1 MVDYNKYKLTEEDIK
16 NGAEDFL
23 SQLLIEARRRKID
36 ARKIEDLSSDNPKV
50 SYVVGQPGAG
60 KTSLSKHM
68 QKEYEG
74 RKECVVEIG
83 SDKIATYHKDYNE
96 LLQLLP
102 EECYV
107 LSRQFAIPAEKIIS
121 EKLRNNRISI
131 IREIS
136 LSKGEKDYQNIK
148 EFKESKYNVEI
159 NIIAVDKY
167 ESFLSCIERDIKLL
181 ELGYDPRPVARS
193 NHDRMYDSFLQELIE
208 IQKRDI
214 CDKINVFRRGK
225 ALNQVDLV
233 YTTGDNNYATAQ
245 DAVISER
252 ARNKRQILAE
262 SQKYLSRLAEVRQ
275 KIEMLIQDEKMR
287 HNYLNEIKQLEI
299 EFLQEMVC
307 EIRFK

>member
-1 MVDYNKYKLTEEDIK
+1 MVDYNKYKLTEEDIR

-23 SQLLIEARRRKID
+23 SQLLIEARRRKVD

-68 QKEYEG
+68 QKEYEE
-74 RKECVVEIG
+74 KNESVVEIG

-107 LSRQFAIPAEKIIS
+107 ISRQFAIPAEKIIS
-121 EKLRNNRISI
+121 EKLRSNRISI

-148 EFKESKYNVEI
+148 KFKESNYNVEI

-181 ELGYDPRPVARS
+181 ELGYDPRPVARI

-208 IQKRDI
+208 IQRRNI

-233 YTTGDNNYATAQ
+233 YTTGDQNYATAQ

-262 SQKYLSRLAEVRQ
+262 PQKYLSRLAEVRK
-275 KIEMLIQDEKMR
+275 KIEGLIQDEKMR
-287 HNYLNEIKQLEI
+287 HNYLNEINQLEI

>member
-1 MVDYNKYKLTEEDIK
+1 MVDYNKYKLTEEDIR

-23 SQLLIEARRRKID
+23 SQLLIEARRRKVD

-68 QKEYEG
+68 QKEYEE
-74 RKECVVEIG
+74 KNESVVEIG
-83 SDKIATYHKDYNE
+83 SDKIATYHKDYND

-107 LSRQFAIPAEKIIS
+107 ISRQFAIPAEKIIS
-121 EKLRNNRISI
+121 EKLRSNRISI

-148 EFKESKYNVEI
+148 KFKESNYNVEI

-181 ELGYDPRPVARS
+181 ELGYDPRPVARI

-208 IQKRDI
+208 IQRRNI

-233 YTTGDNNYATAQ
+233 YTTGDQNYATAQ

-262 SQKYLSRLAEVRQ
+262 PQKYLSRLAEVRK
-275 KIEMLIQDEKMR
+275 KIEGLIQDEKMR
-287 HNYLNEIKQLEI
+287 HNYLNEINQLEI